1 MPEFYEIIN
10 LIFLFSQNNQ
20 LNGVSIAILVGTV
33 YCNGAKNSSSLDYYF
48 FRSMEKELNSSKEKE
63 NDIAEKLT
71 FENSSHVL
79 SVSTPRD
86 KIFCFLDLHPAL
98 LANSLCPG

>member
-1 MPEFYEIIN
+1 
-10 LIFLFSQNNQ
+10 
-20 LNGVSIAILVGTV
+20 
-33 YCNGAKNSSSLDYYF
+33 
-48 FRSMEKELNSSKEKE
+48 MEKELNSSKEKE

-98 LANSLCPG
+98 LANALCPG